1 MKYRKK
7 SPDTFRLIY
16 QNVGGLEMFNGAFTL
31 EEIDDSMFRQ
41 SADIACLS
49 ETNTHWKRPSSK
61 YKTTKI
67 LKKCGPD

>member
-16 QNVGGLEMFNGAFTL
+16 QNVGGLELSNDAFTL
-31 EEIDDSMFRQ
+31 EEISDSIVRQ
-41 SADIACLS
+41 VVDVACLS
-49 ETNTHWKRPSSK
+49 ESNTHWKHPSSK

-67 LKKCGPD
+67 LKPF